1 MINPNRLDESEVGS
15 AHGHVAAVGMAFL
28 LGAALLREMR
38 KRCRFADKAEPKLIE
53 TEPGVGYRLG
63 GLV

>member
-1 MINPNRLDESEVGS
+1 MKRAVFVMMLALAAFSVSCGPLCSFHPLLDKE
-15 AHGHVAAVGMAFL
+15 HVA
-28 LGAALLREMR
+28 
-38 KRCRFADKAEPKLIE
+38 AEPKLIE